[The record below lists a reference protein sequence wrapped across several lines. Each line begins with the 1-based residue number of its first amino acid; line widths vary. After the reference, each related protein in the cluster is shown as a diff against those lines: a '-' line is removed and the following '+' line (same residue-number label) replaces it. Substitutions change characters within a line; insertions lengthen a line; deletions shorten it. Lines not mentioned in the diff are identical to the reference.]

1 MALSGLSEEEAKK
14 RLEQY
19 GYNEITAKKRNPV
32 LTFLSKFYGPIPLLL
47 WIVIALSYILGH
59 MADFYIIIV
68 LLFFNAIVSFLEE
81 YKADRS
87 VELLKEKL
95 RIDARVLRSGKW
107 VLVPSREVVP
117 EDVIRLRLG
126 DIVPADAKL
135 TEAESLEADESVL
148 TGEAMPKSK
157 KVGDIV
163 YAGSAIRKGEATA
176 TVTATGYSSYY
187 GKTAKLV
194 EEAKPE
200 LHLEKAV
207 MRIVKYLIIADAFVI
222 VAMFAY
228 GVLALHTSLAVI
240 LPFLLVIFIA
250 SVPVALPAA
259 FTVAMALGTEK
270 LVKSNILVT
279 KLDAVEETATMNI
292 LCMDKTGTITMNKI
306 EVKGVKAFGRF
317 TQEDVLKYAAEA
329 SKEEDKDVIDLAI
342 INEAAARKIPT
353 GKQLSF
359 TPFDPS
365 SKRTEAVIEASKP
378 YKVSKGAEK
387 SIDAI
392 CSAKG
397 KLLSEGNDAAEEFSK
412 EGYRIIFVAA
422 NLGKWELAGV
432 IALYDAPRHDA
443 PKLISEL
450 RSLGIMPKMLTG
462 DNIATAEEV
471 AAEVGIGKNIV
482 DADVL
487 REKDDKSAEKLIAS
501 ADGFAEIYP
510 SDKYKIVSM
519 LQKHGGIVG
528 MTGDGVNDAPALKQ
542 ADVGIAVNNALDVA
556 KSAAT
561 LVLTKNGIDVII
573 NAVKES
579 RRIFERMIT
588 YTIAKI
594 SKVIQIVMFVAVVF
608 IAFHFVPILPF
619 QLILLIFTNDIVNI
633 SVATDNAKYSAS
645 PDAWHVRAI
654 VYSSFAMGL
663 LLLIEMLLLL
673 PMKAMLGMSIAEFQ
687 TAAFLM
693 LDVSDK
699 FAVINIRERKA
710 FYKSKPS
717 AVLALSAIAG
727 IAAGLLIAYYGIFMK
742 GIGLEPIAVIIAMAA
757 IFLFVA
763 DIVKV
768 RVFRHFKIS

>member
-1 MALSGLSEEEAKK
+1 MEVAGLSDEEAKK
-14 RLEQY
+14 RIEQY

-32 LTFLSKFYGPIPLLL
+32 LVFLSKFFGPIPLLL
-47 WIVIALSYILGH
+47 WIVIVLSYILGH
-59 MADFYIIIV
+59 MADFYIILA

-95 RIDARVLRSGKW
+95 RIEARVLRSGKW
-107 VLVPSREVVP
+107 TLVPSREIVP
-117 EDVIRLRLG
+117 GDVIRLRLG

-135 TEAESLEADESVL
+135 TEAESVEADESVL

-157 KVGDIV
+157 KVGDTV
-163 YAGSAIRKGEATA
+163 YAGSAIRRGEATA

-200 LHLEKAV
+200 LHLEKV
-207 MRIVKYLIIADAFVI
+207 IMRIVKYLIIADAFVI
-222 VAMFAY
+222 AAMFAY
-228 GVLALHTSLAVI
+228 GVLVLHASLATI
-240 LPFLLVIFIA
+240 LPLLLVTFIA

-259 FTVAMALGTEK
+259 FTVSMALGTEK
-270 LVKSNILVT
+270 LVKSNILIT
-279 KLDAVEETATMNI
+279 KLDAIEETATMNI

-306 EVKGVKAFGRF
+306 EVKEVKAFGRF
-317 TQEDVLKYAAEA
+317 TEEEVLKYAAEA
-329 SKEEDKDVIDLAI
+329 SREEDKDVIDLAI
-342 INEAAARKIPT
+342 IKEAAARKISA

-359 TPFDPS
+359 IPFDPS
-365 SKRTEAVIEASKP
+365 SKRTEAAIDANKP

-387 SIDAI
+387 SIEAL
-392 CSAKG
+392 CGAKG
-397 KLLSEGNDAAEEFSK
+397 KLLSEGNNVAEEFSK
-412 EGYRIIFVAA
+412 NGYRIIFVAV
-422 NLGKWELAGV
+422 NFSKWELAGA
-432 IALYDAPRHDA
+432 IALYDPPRRDA
-443 PKLISEL
+443 PMLIKEL
-450 RSLGIMPKMLTG
+450 KSLGVVPKMLTG

-487 REKDDKSAEKLIAS
+487 RMKDDKSAEELIAS

-519 LQKHGGIVG
+519 LQKRGGIVG

-561 LVLTKNGIDVII
+561 LVLTKDGIDVII

-594 SKVIQIVMFVAVVF
+594 SKVLQIIMFVAVVF
-608 IAFHFVPILPF
+608 IAFRFVPILPF

-633 SVATDNAKYSAS
+633 SIATDNAKYSTS
-645 PDAWHVRAI
+645 PDTWHVRAI
-654 VYSSFAMGL
+654 VYSSFAIGL
-663 LLLIEMLLLL
+663 LLLIEMLLLV

-693 LDVSDK
+693 LDISDK
-699 FAVINIRERKA
+699 FGVINIRERKA

-727 IAAGLLIAYYGIFMK
+727 IAAGLLMAYYGIFMK
-742 GIGLEPIAVIIAMAA
+742 GIGLEPIAIIIAIAA
-757 IFLFVA
+757 IFLFA
-763 DIVKV
+763 IDFVKV
-768 RVFRHFKIS
+768 RVFRHYNIS